1 MLNSKID
8 TITLLKNQGKTK
20 KALELTESVLNDEE
34 LTPEERVSCL
44 ILKANLNYDLWQLNG
59 ALKIAD
65 QAYQESSKL
74 EMKIHSFDALVI
86 VATVCYWLRKNK
98 KLTRTIRRMETL
110 FKSNMDTS
118 SAELT
123 KKEALLARLRAFLNS
138 SMGKMEE
145 AFEFHKQSLKLYKK
159 LGNERNIAES
169 LFWISF
175 FLNNQAKTDEALEY
189 CTQSLEL
196 RKKLNIK
203 IDTAQ
208 NLVLMIT
215 IFTHIG
221 DIEKALNYGKQ
232 ALEIEEILTFHK
244 IWLFNGLGAI
254 YNIKGDFDRS
264 LEYINRAL
272 AISEKL
278 DQDLITIECL
288 RLKSQVLRAQGN
300 PHLALESLEK
310 AVKLTEEGG
319 FNISRV
325 LPQLIRTLVIIGN
338 IERAWILL
346 KQYKQKAHNLALDQI
361 SRELEAEI
369 LQKTGSASDKEEA
382 ERILR
387 QLLEEGCIVGL
398 LIPGII
404 IQLCSLLIDKLRQVK
419 SVKLLNEINSLI
431 DQLAK
436 TSEENRS
443 HRFLGY
449 SYLLKAQ
456 VAAIEVNVDDARRFF
471 SHAQQ
476 ITDMHGLDVLTR
488 SISAEHD
495 RFLNELKE
503 WQNIEKSKPPISEK
517 FDLTSLEA
525 TIDLILEK
533 RLDKPPELTHEEP
546 ILLLI
551 VAEGGVPAFSNF
563 FSQDLKHED
572 DMISNFLSAFNYF
585 SEELFSKRL
594 DRAKFGDYL
603 LVMDSIGPF
612 SVCYLFKGQSYLAKQ
627 KIIQFAH
634 RVQNT
639 ASIWK
644 VFEDFQTTHQSIV
657 LTENPPLESLITEI
671 FIKKDALKSQSQY

>member
-1 MLNSKID
+1 
-8 TITLLKNQGKTK
+8 
-20 KALELTESVLNDEE
+20 
-34 LTPEERVSCL
+34 
-44 ILKANLNYDLWQLNG
+44 
-59 ALKIAD
+59 
-65 QAYQESSKL
+65 
-74 EMKIHSFDALVI
+74 
-86 VATVCYWLRKNK
+86 
-98 KLTRTIRRMETL
+98 
-110 FKSNMDTS
+110 MDTS